1 MGIGYID
8 FVADQGGKHSEEIA
22 KEFSLKQAE
31 KIRKFIIAEA
41 TKIISA
47 IHTVMGISL
56 IQQR

>member
-8 FVADQGGKHSEEIA
+8 FVAEQGGKHTEEIA

-47 IHTVMGISL
+47 IHTVMGISR
-56 IQQR
+56 IQQK